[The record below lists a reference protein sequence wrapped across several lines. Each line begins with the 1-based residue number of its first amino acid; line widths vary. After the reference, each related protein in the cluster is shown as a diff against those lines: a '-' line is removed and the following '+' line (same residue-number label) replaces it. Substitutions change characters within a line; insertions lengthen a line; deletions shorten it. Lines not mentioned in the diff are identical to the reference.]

1 MSGKRSRGFTL
12 VEMIIAMVI
21 IGVGLAG
28 VLTAFDTTVRSSADP
43 MIHKQMLAVAE
54 EMMEEILLKPY
65 VDPEGDAAPVNAV
78 AACGAAGAVRNAF
91 DDLADYHGYQ
101 TTGICDID
109 GAAVVGLA
117 DYNVAVTVVENAA
130 VATDL
135 TGLPVG
141 AVRTVTVTV
150 TRGGETIVLTGWRT
164 NYGA

>member
-91 DDLADYHGYQ
+91 DDVSDYHDYQ

-150 TRGGETIVLTGWRT
+150 IRGGEAIVLTGWRT